1 MNACNSDQGMVG
13 SDDDRERESERTVP
27 GSYVFDATSGRFR
40 AVRGTD
46 EPMGPCSAHLD

>member
-1 MNACNSDQGMVG
+1 MNACNSDQGMVV

-46 EPMGPCSAHLD
+46 EQAGPRSARMD